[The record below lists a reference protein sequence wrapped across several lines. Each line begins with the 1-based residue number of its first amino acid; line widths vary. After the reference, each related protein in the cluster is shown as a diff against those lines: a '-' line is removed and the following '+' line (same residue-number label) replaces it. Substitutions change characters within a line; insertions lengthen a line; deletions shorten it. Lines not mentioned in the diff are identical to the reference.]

1 MTRVPTTAGPVGA
14 GTAAEVVLAKSDS
27 TSVPLRILRNVV
39 ALPERAIC

>member
-14 GTAAEVVLAKSDS
+14 GTAAEVVFAKSDS